1 MYCCR
6 FPMDWPGLLGFG
18 SFSLSPHPCH
28 QLPVSPVGRPF
39 FIRFH
44 ILTSQAM
51 NNSGDGSLGILVTNG
66 GAYGVRRTGN
76 RFVWGT
82 TRPAPS
88 RTRRLTTTV
97 MERRPSQP
105 SPRLS
110 SPSPFP
116 PAVARA
122 VPDSL
127 RHREQRR
134 EKDLRKLCGEA
145 SRALWYVSSATSSA
159 LVCPG
164 PRTDDACP
172 CFR

>member
-1 MYCCR
+1 
-6 FPMDWPGLLGFG
+6 
-18 SFSLSPHPCH
+18 
-28 QLPVSPVGRPF
+28 
-39 FIRFH
+39 
-44 ILTSQAM
+44 M
-51 NNSGDGSLGILVTNG
+51 NHSGDGSLGILVTNG

-159 LVCPG
+159 LVVLALVQTMLALVFAKHLTFHTSHQTYSGCLCP
-164 PRTDDACP
+164 
-172 CFR
+172 